1 MVLFFFQDN
10 SVFKKSYFT
19 FFMNHDGGTGNKGS
33 WFKLRSFKILSI
45 CFLFLL
51 KMKDQEVKMRK
62 MSIKRAQKVA
72 SVL

>member
-1 MVLFFFQDN
+1 
-10 SVFKKSYFT
+10 
-19 FFMNHDGGTGNKGS
+19 MNHDGGTGNKGS